1 MGVRIEG
8 QTMHRGWDDNM
19 LIIGGLVILWRRL
32 VLSSL
37 RIKLALQLQ
46 ACLRLHACNAEHQKC
61 IVLLAISFAF

>member
-8 QTMHRGWDDNM
+8 LSMHRRWDDIVVM
-19 LIIGGLVILWRRL
+19 IVGLVILWRRL

-46 ACLRLHACNAEHQKC
+46 ACLRLHACNAEHKKC
-61 IVLLAISFAF
+61 LRLLAKSFAF